1 MPLDGK
7 TTVILVLVMFRDI
20 QFSRTPDIIWNL
32 QKKKFVSNGNEVK
45 NAGSREPMA
54 HWPPAINPFATI
66 LLSQIC
72 WDFLFVSY
80 SPSFFSSKISPIDWL
95 TSLHCAPSLREAQI
109 LLERWRHHYNTVRPL
124 SAIGYRPPAPE
135 SIITLDQK
143 PTMH

>member
-1 MPLDGK
+1 
-7 TTVILVLVMFRDI
+7 
-20 QFSRTPDIIWNL
+20 
-32 QKKKFVSNGNEVK
+32 
-45 NAGSREPMA
+45 MA

-135 SIITLDQK
+135 SILHWIRNRLCINIYHGPLNGGISKLPAISYKLKSRQRPNKKRNVTLAHRQRWDYGSGRVFQR
-143 PTMH
+143 